1 MAIAMLV
8 AGPDAAEP
16 IVGPEVAARL
26 GELGISRI
34 SLLADRSGV
43 GVVLEGWAFD
53 PAHIDDAVLA
63 IFPASSDLVRVLH
76 EVELVAVAG
85 ASSAARAAP
94 TPPRPTVREGKGVD
108 GPNG

>member
-16 IVGPEVAARL
+16 IVGPEVAERL
-26 GELGISRI
+26 AQLGISRI

-53 PAHIDDAVLA
+53 PAHIDEAVRA
-63 IFPASSDLVRVLH
+63 MFPAGGDGVRILH
-76 EVELVAVAG
+76 EVELVAVAA
-85 ASSAARAAP
+85 ASGNRR
-94 TPPRPTVREGKGVD
+94 T
-108 GPNG
+108 